1 MLFVT
6 AASGLATQLRLSRDA
21 HGKQHQHSQHTAGQ
35 SQPSQAAIAKEQM
48 TTRTKPAPTSPLR
61 IALLTYRGKAH
72 CGGQGVYTRHLAR
85 ALTDL
90 GHHVE
95 VFSGQPYPEIDDDI
109 TLHKLASLD
118 IWNEHFPGRMPAFW
132 ELKSAADLAETA
144 SHIIGTFAE
153 PMSFSLRAWNA
164 LKDRL
169 DDFDLVHDNQTLG
182 YGVLALQQAGLPVL
196 ETIHHP
202 ITVDRKLEIEH
213 SRSLAEQWGKR
224 RWYAFTKM
232 QTRVAKR
239 MTRVMTVSESSQYDI
254 CTDHQVSPD
263 RIHVVPVGVDPKL
276 FRPLDNVE
284 RVPGRI
290 VTTASADVALKGLH
304 YLLEALAK
312 LRTERP
318 NAHLVI
324 IGKPKEGG
332 RAMDTLAQLG
342 LQDHVEWISGVPDER
357 IVELYSECSVACVPS
372 LYEGFSLPAIEA
384 MSSAAPLV
392 ATTGGALPE
401 VAGEHE
407 VSALLVE
414 PGNSDT
420 LATALGRVLDDPAL
434 GERLGAAARQRV
446 NDKWSWHHTALRT
459 VEQYRA
465 LLDEHYSA
473 AGRANRDGARKWLPR
488 AFKSDLA
495 IPIPNHGTAR
505 DPQSTQTDATQTR

>member
-1 MLFVT
+1 MT
-6 AASGLATQLRLSRDA
+6 SR
-21 HGKQHQHSQHTAGQ
+21 SR
-35 SQPSQAAIAKEQM
+35 P
-48 TTRTKPAPTSPLR
+48 TRGGPLR

-109 TLHKLASLD
+109 TLHRLPSLD
-118 IWNEHFPGRMPAFW
+118 IWNDHFPGRMPAFW
-132 ELKSAADLAETA
+132 EVKNLADLAETG

-153 PMSFSLRAWNA
+153 PMSFSLRAWGE

-169 DDFDLVHDNQTLG
+169 DDFDLIHDNQTLG
-182 YGVLALQQAGLPVL
+182 YGILALQQAGLPVL

-213 SRSLAEQWGKR
+213 ARSLPEQFGKR

-239 MTRVMTVSESSQYDI
+239 MVRVMTVSESSLDDI
-254 CTDHQVSPD
+254 CNDHEVNPD
-263 RIHVVPVGVDPKL
+263 RIHVVPVGVDPSL
-276 FRPLDNVE
+276 FRPLDDVA
-284 RVPGRI
+284 RIPGRI

-318 NAHLVI
+318 DAHLVI
-324 IGKPKEGG
+324 IGRPKEGG
-332 RAMDTLAQLG
+332 KAMDTLARLD
-342 LQDHVEWISGVPDER
+342 LDDHVEWISGVSDER
-357 IVELYSECSVACVPS
+357 IVELYGECSVACVPS

-401 VAGEHE
+401 VCGDHE

-414 PGNSDT
+414 PGNSDA
-420 LATALGRVLDDPAL
+420 LAAALGRVLDDPEL
-434 GERLGAAARQRV
+434 GESLGAAARQRV
-446 NDKWSWHHTALRT
+446 LDKWSWFHTAQRT
-459 VEQYRA
+459 VEQYEA
-465 LLDEHYSA
+465 LLDTYYSDQA
-473 AGRANRDGARKWLPR
+473 ANDREGIRRWLPR
-488 AFKSDLA
+488 TF
-495 IPIPNHGTAR
+495 
-505 DPQSTQTDATQTR
+505 

>member
-1 MLFVT
+1 MSTPSPFPLRAT
-6 AASGLATQLRLSRDA
+6 APKVERSR
-21 HGKQHQHSQHTAGQ
+21 
-35 SQPSQAAIAKEQM
+35 
-48 TTRTKPAPTSPLR
+48 PAPGALLR

-109 TLHKLASLD
+109 ELHKLPSLD
-118 IWNEHFPGRMPAFW
+118 IWNDQFPGRMPAFW
-132 ELKSAADLAETA
+132 EIKSWADFAETS
-144 SHIIGTFAE
+144 SHTIGTFSE
-153 PMSFSLRAWNA
+153 PMAFSIRAWQA

-182 YGVLALQQAGLPVL
+182 YGILALQQAGLPVL

-202 ITVDRKLEIEH
+202 ITVDRRLEIEH
-213 SRSLAEQWGKR
+213 SRNLIEQFGKR

-232 QTRVAKR
+232 QSRVAKR
-239 MTRVMTVSESSQYDI
+239 MMRVMTVSESSLDDI
-254 CTDHQVSPD
+254 CNDHGVSRD
-263 RIHVVPVGVDPKL
+263 RIHVVPVGVDPEL
-276 FRPLDNVE
+276 FKPLSTVA
-284 RVPGRI
+284 RIPGRI

-312 LRTERP
+312 LRTERD

-332 RAMDTLAQLG
+332 KAMDTIARLG
-342 LQDHVEWISGVPDER
+342 LEDHVEWISGVPDQR

-401 VAGEHE
+401 VCGDHE
-407 VSALLVE
+407 VSSLLVE
-414 PGNSDT
+414 PANSDV
-420 LATALGRVLDDPAL
+420 LATALGRVLDDPEL
-434 GERLGAAARQRV
+434 GQRIGDAARQRV
-446 NDKWSWHHTALRT
+446 LDKWSWRHTALRT
-459 VEQYRA
+459 IDEYEA
-465 LLDEHYSA
+465 LLDEYYATTSQSGVRSA
-473 AGRANRDGARKWLPR
+473 LRPLRNRP
-488 AFKSDLA
+488 
-495 IPIPNHGTAR
+495 
-505 DPQSTQTDATQTR
+505 

>member
-1 MLFVT
+1 MT
-6 AASGLATQLRLSRDA
+6 SR
-21 HGKQHQHSQHTAGQ
+21 SR
-35 SQPSQAAIAKEQM
+35 P
-48 TTRTKPAPTSPLR
+48 TRGGPLR

-95 VFSGQPYPEIDDDI
+95 VFSGQPYPEVDEDI
-109 TLHKLASLD
+109 TLHRLPSLD

-132 ELKSAADLAETA
+132 EVKSLADLAETG

-153 PMSFSLRAWNA
+153 PMSFSLRAWNV

-169 DDFDLVHDNQTLG
+169 DDFDLIHDNQTLG

-202 ITVDRKLEIEH
+202 ITVDRRLEIEH
-213 SRSLAEQWGKR
+213 ARSLPEQFGKR

-239 MTRVMTVSESSQYDI
+239 MTRVMTVSESSLDDI
-254 CTDHQVSPD
+254 CNDHEVSPD
-263 RIHVVPVGVDPKL
+263 RIHVVPVGVDPEL
-276 FRPLDNVE
+276 FRPLDEVE
-284 RVPGRI
+284 RIPGRI

-318 NAHLVI
+318 DAHLVI

-332 RAMDTLAQLG
+332 KAMDTLARLG
-342 LQDHVEWISGVPDER
+342 LEDHVEWISGVPDER

-401 VAGEHE
+401 VCGEHE

-414 PGNSDT
+414 PGNSDA
-420 LATALGRVLDDPAL
+420 LAAALGRVLDDPEL
-434 GERLGAAARQRV
+434 GESLGDAARRRV
-446 NDKWSWHHTALRT
+446 LDKWSWFHTAQRT
-459 VEQYRA
+459 VEQYEA
-465 LLDEHYSA
+465 LLDTYYSTEA
-473 AGRANRDGARKWLPR
+473 VSDREGIRRWLPK
-488 AFKSDLA
+488 AL
-495 IPIPNHGTAR
+495 
-505 DPQSTQTDATQTR
+505 

>member
-1 MLFVT
+1 MT
-6 AASGLATQLRLSRDA
+6 SR
-21 HGKQHQHSQHTAGQ
+21 SR
-35 SQPSQAAIAKEQM
+35 P
-48 TTRTKPAPTSPLR
+48 TRGGPLR

-109 TLHKLASLD
+109 TLHRLPSLD
-118 IWNEHFPGRMPAFW
+118 IWNDHFPGRMPAFW
-132 ELKSAADLAETA
+132 EVKNLADLAETG

-153 PMSFSLRAWNA
+153 PMSFSLRAWGE

-169 DDFDLVHDNQTLG
+169 DDFDLIHDNQTLG
-182 YGVLALQQAGLPVL
+182 YGILALQQAGLPVL

-213 SRSLAEQWGKR
+213 ARSLPEQFGKR

-239 MTRVMTVSESSQYDI
+239 MVRVMTVSESSLDDI
-254 CTDHQVSPD
+254 CNDHEVNPD
-263 RIHVVPVGVDPKL
+263 RIHVVPVGVDPSL
-276 FRPLDNVE
+276 FRPLDNVA
-284 RVPGRI
+284 RIPGRI

-318 NAHLVI
+318 DAHLVI
-324 IGKPKEGG
+324 IGRPKEGG
-332 RAMDTLAQLG
+332 KAMDTLARLD
-342 LQDHVEWISGVPDER
+342 LDDHVEWISGVSDER
-357 IVELYSECSVACVPS
+357 IVELYGECSVACVPS

-401 VAGEHE
+401 VCGDHE

-414 PGNSDT
+414 PGNSDA
-420 LATALGRVLDDPAL
+420 LAAALGRVLDDPEL
-434 GERLGAAARQRV
+434 GESLGAAARQRV
-446 NDKWSWHHTALRT
+446 LDKWSWFHTAQRT
-459 VEQYRA
+459 VEQYEA
-465 LLDEHYSA
+465 LLDTYYSDQA
-473 AGRANRDGARKWLPR
+473 ANDREGIRRWLPR
-488 AFKSDLA
+488 TF
-495 IPIPNHGTAR
+495 
-505 DPQSTQTDATQTR
+505 

>member
-1 MLFVT
+1 MT
-6 AASGLATQLRLSRDA
+6 AR
-21 HGKQHQHSQHTAGQ
+21 
-35 SQPSQAAIAKEQM
+35 
-48 TTRTKPAPTSPLR
+48 TRPAPGASLR

-95 VFSGQPYPEIDDDI
+95 VFSGQPYPEVDDDI
-109 TLHKLASLD
+109 QLHKLPSLD

-132 ELKSAADLAETA
+132 EVKSFADLAETG
-144 SHIIGTFAE
+144 SHIIGSFAE
-153 PMSFSLRAWNA
+153 PMSFSLRAWNE

-169 DDFDLVHDNQTLG
+169 DDFDLIHDNQTLG
-182 YGVLALQQAGLPVL
+182 YGILALQQAGMPVL

-213 SRSLAEQWGKR
+213 ARSLPEEWGKR

-239 MTRVMTVSESSQYDI
+239 MMRVMTVSESSLDDI
-254 CTDHQVSPD
+254 CNDHGVNTD
-263 RIHVVPVGVDPKL
+263 RIHVVPVGVDPDL
-276 FRPLDNVE
+276 FKPLPDIA

-312 LRTERP
+312 LRTE
-318 NAHLVI
+318 NADAHLVI

-332 RAMDTLAQLG
+332 KAMDTLERLG
-342 LQDHVEWISGVPDER
+342 LEDHVEWISGVPDQR

-401 VAGEHE
+401 VCGDHE

-414 PGNSDT
+414 PGNSDE
-420 LATALGRVLDDPAL
+420 LAAALARVLDNPAL
-434 GERLGAAARQRV
+434 GEELGQAARQRV
-446 NDKWSWHHTALRT
+446 LDKWSWYHTALRT
-459 VEQYRA
+459 IDQYEA
-465 LLDEHYSA
+465 LLDEFYDANNPIISA
-473 AGRANRDGARKWLPR
+473 DDGLKAKASRWLPR
-488 AFKSDLA
+488 AFK
-495 IPIPNHGTAR
+495 PGTAPTGGER
-505 DPQSTQTDATQTR
+505 VSAEQPERSEAAIAKEH

>member
-1 MLFVT
+1 MPTHRPERDLMT
-6 AASGLATQLRLSRDA
+6 SR
-21 HGKQHQHSQHTAGQ
+21 SR
-35 SQPSQAAIAKEQM
+35 P
-48 TTRTKPAPTSPLR
+48 TRGGPLR

-109 TLHKLASLD
+109 TLHRLPSLD
-118 IWNEHFPGRMPAFW
+118 IWNDHFPGRMPAFW
-132 ELKSAADLAETA
+132 EVKNLADLAETG

-153 PMSFSLRAWNA
+153 PMSFSLRAWGE

-169 DDFDLVHDNQTLG
+169 DDFDLIHDNQTLG
-182 YGVLALQQAGLPVL
+182 YGILALQQAGLPVL

-213 SRSLAEQWGKR
+213 ARSLPEQFGKR

-239 MTRVMTVSESSQYDI
+239 MVRVMTVSESSLDDI
-254 CTDHQVSPD
+254 CNDHEVNPD
-263 RIHVVPVGVDPKL
+263 RIHVVPVGVDPSL
-276 FRPLDNVE
+276 FRPLDNVA
-284 RVPGRI
+284 RIPGRI

-318 NAHLVI
+318 DAHLVI
-324 IGKPKEGG
+324 IGRPKEGG
-332 RAMDTLAQLG
+332 KAMDTLARLD
-342 LQDHVEWISGVPDER
+342 LDDHVEWISGVSDER
-357 IVELYSECSVACVPS
+357 IVELYGECSVACVPS

-401 VAGEHE
+401 VCGDHE

-414 PGNSDT
+414 PGNSDA
-420 LATALGRVLDDPAL
+420 LAAALGRVLDDPEL
-434 GERLGAAARQRV
+434 GESLGAAARQRV
-446 NDKWSWHHTALRT
+446 LDKWSWFHTAQRT
-459 VEQYRA
+459 VEQYEA
-465 LLDEHYSA
+465 LLDTYYSDQA
-473 AGRANRDGARKWLPR
+473 ANDREGIRRWLPR
-488 AFKSDLA
+488 TF
-495 IPIPNHGTAR
+495 
-505 DPQSTQTDATQTR
+505 

>member
-1 MLFVT
+1 MT
-6 AASGLATQLRLSRDA
+6 SR
-21 HGKQHQHSQHTAGQ
+21 SR
-35 SQPSQAAIAKEQM
+35 P
-48 TTRTKPAPTSPLR
+48 TRGGPLR

-109 TLHKLASLD
+109 TLHRLPSLD
-118 IWNEHFPGRMPAFW
+118 IWNDHFPGRMPAFW
-132 ELKSAADLAETA
+132 EVKNLADLAETG

-153 PMSFSLRAWNA
+153 PMSFSLRAWGE

-169 DDFDLVHDNQTLG
+169 DDFDLIHDNQTLG
-182 YGVLALQQAGLPVL
+182 YGILALQQAGLPVL

-213 SRSLAEQWGKR
+213 ARSLAEQFGKR

-239 MTRVMTVSESSQYDI
+239 MVRVMTVSESSLDDI
-254 CTDHQVSPD
+254 CNDHEVNPD
-263 RIHVVPVGVDPKL
+263 RIHVVPVGVDPSL
-276 FRPLDNVE
+276 FRPLDDVA
-284 RVPGRI
+284 RIPGRI

-318 NAHLVI
+318 DAHLVI
-324 IGKPKEGG
+324 IGRPKEGG
-332 RAMDTLAQLG
+332 KAMDTLARLD
-342 LQDHVEWISGVPDER
+342 LDDHVEWISGVSDER
-357 IVELYSECSVACVPS
+357 IVELYGECSVACVPS

-401 VAGEHE
+401 VCGDHE

-414 PGNSDT
+414 PGNSDA
-420 LATALGRVLDDPAL
+420 LAAALGRVLDDPEL
-434 GERLGAAARQRV
+434 GESLGAAARQRV
-446 NDKWSWHHTALRT
+446 LDKWSWFHTAQRT
-459 VEQYRA
+459 VEQYEA
-465 LLDEHYSA
+465 LLDTYYSDQA
-473 AGRANRDGARKWLPR
+473 ANDREGIRRWLPR
-488 AFKSDLA
+488 TF
-495 IPIPNHGTAR
+495 
-505 DPQSTQTDATQTR
+505 